1 MGDMGIGGALLAL
14 HCLVRVR
21 DGLSMLLGRERCCG
35 IAIITRLFHLRNV
48 RLITAQCNQW
58 TLRIAA

>member
-1 MGDMGIGGALLAL
+1 
-14 HCLVRVR
+14 
-21 DGLSMLLGRERCCG
+21 MLLGRERCCG